1 LHARGWP
8 WPWLGLAR
16 AKLGLRERGAVV
28 KASMHQSDGD
38 LYEDAAARHLARA
51 LESDSTFTAAA
62 HFMAELLAESPG
74 DYPSSLHRAV
84 RVAAAVP
91 AHGPGM
97 QLLLGRLER
106 QLGNDSTAL
115 TAFRTYEVLGGDPGI
130 AALEMAR
137 VRAQLGQL
145 DAAAAT

>member
-1 LHARGWP
+1 
-8 WPWLGLAR
+8 
-16 AKLGLRERGAVV
+16 
-28 KASMHQSDGD
+28 
-38 LYEDAAARHLARA
+38 
-51 LESDSTFTAAA
+51 
-62 HFMAELLAESPG
+62 
-74 DYPSSLHRAV
+74 YPSSLHRAV

-145 DAAAAT
+145 DAAAATYLDGIRRAGVDGRAAYRADLAYVATVAELAEYDS